1 MLEVSQFNRRDNSGK
16 PNFNK
21 MRERL
26 QGFIKAAGKKYYNSA
41 RGQEDVPRK
50 FFQPVICNLSLER
63 FYWAEKTE

>member
-1 MLEVSQFNRRDNSGK
+1 
-16 PNFNK
+16 

-63 FYWAEKTE
+63 FYWTEKTE